1 MLEKNLPWLTDI
13 NRPTQVR
20 RAPSVLAK
28 DEVAALLAKKE
39 RVTALLVRLLYGT
52 GMQWH

>member
-13 NRPTQVR
+13 KRPTQVR
-20 RAPSVLAK
+20 RIPSVLTK
-28 DEVAALLAKKE
+28 DKVAVLLAKIE
-39 RVTALLVRLLYGT
+39 AVTALLVRFLYGT